1 MKDKIQIFL
10 DMDGVLADFHLG
22 AKTKFGL
29 DIHAM
34 NKMKEIPNN
43 IKKQNSVMW
52 AHIRKNPQ
60 FWLDLQPTEDAFEL
74 WEHFRHL
81 DPIILTA
88 APATFSVG
96 SETFLMVGEM
106 KKEWI
111 KKTFGMNDSSRFIC
125 TTSTAKH
132 KHIIEGKTNFLID
145 DNIKIISNWSNTGNI
160 GILHKTSKKSIQEY
174 ENHIK
179 NLKNSNKIKM

>member
-1 MKDKIQIFL
+1 MKDKIQVFL

-29 DIHAM
+29 DINAM

-43 IKKQNSVMW
+43 IKKQNSIMW
-52 AHIRKNPQ
+52 ASIRKNPQ

-74 WEHFRHL
+74 WEHFRNL

-106 KKEWI
+106 KKQWI
-111 KKTFGMNDSSRFIC
+111 KKIFGMDDDTRFIC
-125 TTSTAKH
+125 TTSTAKQ
-132 KHIIEGKTNFLID
+132 KHIIEGKKNFLID
-145 DNIKIISNWSNTGNI
+145 DNIKIISNWNNTGNI
-160 GILHKTSKKSIQEY
+160 GILHKSSKKSIQEY
-174 ENHIK
+174 ETHIQ
-179 NLKNSNKIKM
+179 NLKSPNKIKM